1 MALGSWALLSP
12 WHLARRDYV
21 YDAEE
26 ATSYNVISP
35 VLSALALCWL
45 IFACYTNH
53 GGLASFV
60 PFFLFFFFFFLNYDT
75 LSFLSTSFL
84 FVGILNRFLSNYWL
98 LVFSRI
104 SYAIYLTQFAV
115 FFYNVGTTRYSSEFQ
130 LHTSVR
136 SNSKRTRTLCHQFR
150 VLIMFFFR
158 NTYFYI
164 IFFFFFLNK
173 TSKRKEKILL
183 IFQVLEQTFPRFR
196 PNFRWALE
204 KILSQNSHDFKLNSS
219 TNMIFSLRLKNYFS
233 HVLANLCSFFSDF
246 WPTLYI

>member
-1 MALGSWALLSP
+1 MYNVSRYVTCVKYSTVDEIWSITEEAVTHQASVMHEFQVLVILGWLVAMALGSWALLSP

-53 GGLASFV
+53 GGLASF
-60 PFFLFFFFFFLNYDT
+60 FFFSLNYDT
-75 LSFLSTSFL
+75 FSFLSTSFL
-84 FVGILNRFLSNYWL
+84 FAGILNRFLSSYWL

-136 SNSKRTRTLCHQFR
+136 SNSKRTFWSGKASQFR
-150 VLIMFFFR
+150 V
-158 NTYFYI
+158 
-164 IFFFFFLNK
+164 FL
-173 TSKRKEKILL
+173 
-183 IFQVLEQTFPRFR
+183 
-196 PNFRWALE
+196 
-204 KILSQNSHDFKLNSS
+204 
-219 TNMIFSLRLKNYFS
+219 
-233 HVLANLCSFFSDF
+233 
-246 WPTLYI
+246 